1 MKILCLD
8 ILYIF
13 LLKRY
18 RASKNWW
25 TLTLR
30 YVIGNLSKRSCNDPQ
45 VGNSAILNQT
55 LVDRTRGSVCKI
67 QVEKIENNPPTLWSP
82 TPLRELLFMK
92 RIVVNC
98 IYIYMDLGGDWYEE
112 RVVATAR
119 RKEHERRQRIKGL
132 WDGSVETGRKI
143 KRGGEKRR
151 WEEGNRGES
160 SARNGIT

>member
-67 QVEKIENNPPTLWSP
+67 QVEKIENNPPTLWSS

-98 IYIYMDLGGDWYEE
+98 IYIYIYGSRWRLVRGKGCCNSKKKGARTASTNKGVVGWVCGNREE
-112 RVVATAR
+112 NKKRRGKKEMGR
-119 RKEHERRQRIKGL
+119 RKQRRK
-132 WDGSVETGRKI
+132 
-143 KRGGEKRR
+143 
-151 WEEGNRGES
+151 
-160 SARNGIT
+160 